1 MRVGGSNDNYHHISA
16 NDSEISFAS
25 RLQISHR
32 GNKSFR
38 QEMFDVC
45 FAMFDVTMSSQ
56 RNWK

>member
-1 MRVGGSNDNYHHISA
+1 MPGPATRGL
-16 NDSEISFAS
+16 
-25 RLQISHR
+25 LQINTAVTIAISH
-32 GNKSFR
+32 GDDKSFR

>member
-1 MRVGGSNDNYHHISA
+1 MRIDGSNDNYHHISA

-25 RLQISHR
+25 RLRSRTQAM
-32 GNKSFR
+32 KSFR
-38 QEMFDVC
+38 QETFDIC

>member
-1 MRVGGSNDNYHHISA
+1 MPHPATRVALQMMPPIALSGGPH
-16 NDSEISFAS
+16 
-25 RLQISHR
+25 
-32 GNKSFR
+32 KSFR